1 MRREGGEC
9 VEGKGEGERKGNGA
23 RWNEEGGGEWV
34 EGKGEGEQGMRRKV
48 RG

>member
-1 MRREGGEC
+1 MREKRREMEQGGMTRE
-9 VEGKGEGERKGNGA
+9 
-23 RWNEEGGGEWV
+23 GGEWV